1 MGIWAVLLGITF
13 AAFVGI
19 PILAVYS
26 FRDWAVTRPDSF
38 PAWRNITGLVS
49 LGVILCGW
57 LFLVVL
63 TILSFI
69 NDSWRYIL
77 TENMNIGLILLAVAA
92 SISCIAFKGA
102 ARAMAIVAGVLLV
115 LLALLASFW
124 LPGDFI

>member
-1 MGIWAVLLGITF
+1 MVAILAAVFG
-13 AAFVGI
+13 AFVGI
-19 PILAVYS
+19 PILAVCS
-26 FRDWAVTRPDSF
+26 FRDWAATRPETF
-38 PAWRNITGLVS
+38 PAWRNRIGIAS

-57 LFLVVL
+57 LFLAVL

-77 TENMNIGLILLAVAA
+77 TENMDIGLILLAVAA

-102 ARAMAIVAGVLLV
+102 ARAMAIVAGALLV

-124 LPGDFI
+124 LPGDF

>member
-1 MGIWAVLLGITF
+1 MVGTLAVILG
-13 AAFVGI
+13 AFVGI

-26 FRDWAVTRPDSF
+26 FRDWAATRPETF
-38 PAWRNITGLVS
+38 PAWRNRAGIVS

-63 TILSFI
+63 TILRLI

-77 TENMNIGLILLAVAA
+77 TENMDIGLILLAVAA

-102 ARAMAIVAGVLLV
+102 ARALAVVAGVLLV
-115 LLALLASFW
+115 LLALLASLW
-124 LPGDFI
+124 LPGDL